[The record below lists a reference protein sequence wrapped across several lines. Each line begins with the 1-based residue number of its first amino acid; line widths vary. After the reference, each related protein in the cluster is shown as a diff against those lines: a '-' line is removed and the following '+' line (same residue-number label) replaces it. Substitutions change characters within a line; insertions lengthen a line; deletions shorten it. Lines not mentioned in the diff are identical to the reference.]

1 MIELKRK
8 PFIFPGFLW
17 FGREFHSCACFGNNA
32 SGCNCCRSGACIRFQ
47 PQLRSSCV
55 WRERGR
61 GFKRYRGDSV
71 GDRFVR
77 KARGHGAASPWH
89 VSERPSC
96 AEEQHHPAT
105 RQGSHAAW
113 FPDHADYPPK
123 TEFREPGLQS
133 LVSAT
138 NASNVSI
145 TGDGVI
151 DGAGE
156 TWWQMARAIKNA
168 GVMGSDHPRPSWWFS
183 TIASM
188 CASRELPFR
197 TLPCGSWFSIIRRCD
212 HSEHQGTRARPLAE
226 YRRRRSLFVVARGHR
241 SRFCRRGR

>member
-1 MIELKRK
+1 
-8 PFIFPGFLW
+8 
-17 FGREFHSCACFGNNA
+17 
-32 SGCNCCRSGACIRFQ
+32 
-47 PQLRSSCV
+47 
-55 WRERGR
+55 
-61 GFKRYRGDSV
+61 
-71 GDRFVR
+71 VR
-77 KARGHGAASPWH
+77 KARRHRSACPWH
-89 VSERPSC
+89 VSERPSR
-96 AEEQHHPAT
+96 AEEQHHPPT

-168 GVMGSDHPRPSWWFS
+168 G
-183 TIASM
+183 
-188 CASRELPFR
+188 
-197 TLPCGSWFSIIRRCD
+197 
-212 HSEHQGTRARPLAE
+212 
-226 YRRRRSLFVVARGHR
+226 
-241 SRFCRRGR
+241 